1 MTEKELKWLD
11 LAESIGQIFST
22 CSRRK
27 YGCLIIAKN
36 GRIIGTGYNGSA
48 PNSVHCIDGGCP
60 RAASNAPH
68 GSIYDNCIAIHAEAN
83 AIIWS
88 DPAMRNGSVL
98 VVNGPP
104 CYSCAKLIASSGI
117 SKVICKNDE
126 NYAQFDDI
134 IKYLSDL
141 DIEIKVK
148 RHG

>member
-60 RAASNAPH
+60 GQQAMLLTVAFM
-68 GSIYDNCIAIHAEAN
+68 
-83 AIIWS
+83 II
-88 DPAMRNGSVL
+88 VL
-98 VVNGPP
+98 L
-104 CYSCAKLIASSGI
+104 YMQRRMQLSG
-117 SKVICKNDE
+117 VTP
-126 NYAQFDDI
+126 
-134 IKYLSDL
+134 L
-141 DIEIKVK
+141 
-148 RHG
+148 

>member
-1 MTEKELKWLD
+1 
-11 LAESIGQIFST
+11 
-22 CSRRK
+22 
-27 YGCLIIAKN
+27 
-36 GRIIGTGYNGSA
+36 
-48 PNSVHCIDGGCP
+48 
-60 RAASNAPH
+60 
-68 GSIYDNCIAIHAEAN
+68 
-83 AIIWS
+83 
-88 DPAMRNGSVL
+88 MRNGSVL